1 MIRQSDINRIIAEY
15 EKLCAYD
22 GKCGR
27 AFLKGVTLVAERR
40 IAFDA
45 RTGRWI
51 TAYPNGK
58 EHEGRPLFIGEN
70 GRVLA
75 GLGKANGKK
84 LSELH
89 KPETN
94 QPLAWRGSS
103 QRRNT
108 KEDYEEREYWINEK
122 RQSSKKA
129 LKREQKR
136 TQKLEH
142 QSERKLQEQPLSP
155 EQKRVEATRQRFL
168 STPLPSHF
176 KTSQQAIDYLN
187 KVAPNVDA
195 DDLKYLSAERA
206 YDIAFAASKLGAD
219 FPHAFDKGFAFMLPD
234 AEEGRIEAEKAKL
247 EAEVNAG
254 KFKAEAAIEFEK
266 LLSANEFMQSS
277 LYEAIKFA
285 NLNDEQFRAKALQRL
300 WDIASNYGFDYKTVT
315 ISQLV
320 KSGAGAELKSIWREA
335 VSSYKASA
343 QKEDL
348 DKRQT
353 ELERLR
359 RLGED
364 KAFAQWDQEQAELS
378 LLSPL
383 LVAKPSSDNL
393 AELLALY
400 QKNVTISPSTGF
412 HPPLKGDISP
422 LTAVTI
428 HELVHC
434 IDTLPEEEPISFSS
448 QIVKLFREEREHYLA
463 PLSESDR
470 LFVSAAFSAYD
481 RGITKCGPQAPYALY
496 SYQEFVAEKITECLT
511 APKPTKTAQLTFKIF
526 KQIYDMRV
534 KTSKETTQ

>member
-1 MIRQSDINRIIAEY
+1 MGTAQQVNSSYSRIQPFVEIMDSTLRDGEQTSGVSFLPH
-15 EKLCAYD
+15 EKLVIARKLLKDVNVDRIEVASARVSEGEKEAVSMICRYARQIDLLERVEVLGFVDGRLSVDWIDSCGGKVINLLAKGSLRHCA
-22 GKCGR
+22 GQ
-27 AFLKGVTLVAERR
+27 
-40 IAFDA
+40 
-45 RTGRWI
+45 
-51 TAYPNGK
+51 
-58 EHEGRPLFIGEN
+58 
-70 GRVLA
+70 
-75 GLGKANGKK
+75 
-84 LSELH
+84 LH
-89 KPETN
+89 KTPREHIDDI
-94 QPLAWRGSS
+94 RG
-103 QRRNT
+103 T
-108 KEDYEEREYWINEK
+108 I
-122 RQSSKKA
+122 
-129 LKREQKR
+129 
-136 TQKLEH
+136 
-142 QSERKLQEQPLSP
+142 
-155 EQKRVEATRQRFL
+155 
-168 STPLPSHF
+168 
-176 KTSQQAIDYLN
+176 
-187 KVAPNVDA
+187 
-195 DDLKYLSAERA
+195 A
-206 YDIAFAASKLGAD
+206 Y
-219 FPHAFDKGFAFMLPD
+219 AFDKGFAFMLPD

-428 HELVHC
+428 HELVHYMC
-434 IDTLPEEEPISFSS
+434 
-448 QIVKLFREEREHYLA
+448 
-463 PLSESDR
+463 
-470 LFVSAAFSAYD
+470 
-481 RGITKCGPQAPYALY
+481 
-496 SYQEFVAEKITECLT
+496 
-511 APKPTKTAQLTFKIF
+511 
-526 KQIYDMRV
+526 
-534 KTSKETTQ
+534 